1 MELIQIDDLEK
12 KSKVKPN
19 TNKINFKI
27 EKNFNPKIWL
37 IDPTYTQ
44 QQISSESMPSA
55 IGGIATFAEKN
66 LNLKASIRLFKYPEK
81 FAEELKNEIPDIIG
95 FSNYVWNSELS
106 LALARR
112 VKEIKPEII
121 TIMGGPNYPVTQNEQ
136 ETFLRS
142 YPEIDFYVIGEGEVA
157 FANLITALINSD
169 LKKENLQD
177 ELPSVHY
184 VLPNGQPHITTTI
197 ERIHDLSE
205 IPSPYLEGKM
215 DEFFDGK
222 LQPTIQ
228 TTRGCPFACTFC
240 VEGLDYY
247 TKVYRN
253 SFEKTS
259 LDLEYIAKK
268 MYDVRKKGGRNDLWL
283 VDSNFGMYS
292 QDIDTCKIIAK
303 CQEQYHW
310 PDYIQCD
317 TGKNNKA
324 RVLNA
329 ANLVKGAIRLSG
341 SVQTLDPTVLENV
354 KRSNISA
361 DGLMQLAMDAAEIQA
376 DSRSEIILGMPGE
389 SLETHFKTNKTI
401 VDAGFNK
408 IENYQ
413 LMLIPGTEVITPETL
428 KNFEMQVRYR
438 ILPRCFGY
446 YEILDKTVYA
456 AEIEKI
462 CASTNTLSF
471 DDYLQ
476 CRKLHFIIHLFY
488 NDGFFS
494 TLVKFIKSLNLSV
507 FDWLKLIFEQELSG
521 NVKKIFD
528 SFLDDTKNELYEDR
542 NELYKLTQRQEIIDS
557 YIKGELGY
565 NLLFVH
571 KATVL
576 SSFIDELM
584 NTAKESVLKL
594 LKDNNYDTIENK
606 LFVDDALNYDRCV
619 NSNIF
624 TNLNDIPSIS
634 ISFDLKQFNTDQI
647 IKPLDNYKFKNK
659 KKVKFILN
667 QEQKD
672 TLTRSI
678 NLYGVTNLGV
688 ARILTKIFVKRLL
701 RHPLYE
707 EDKILVN

>member
-1 MELIQIDDLEK
+1 M
-12 KSKVKPN
+12 
-19 TNKINFKI
+19 
-27 EKNFNPKIWL
+27 
-37 IDPTYTQ
+37 
-44 QQISSESMPSA
+44 
-55 IGGIATFAEKN
+55 
-66 LNLKASIRLFKYPEK
+66 
-81 FAEELKNEIPDIIG
+81 
-95 FSNYVWNSELS
+95 
-106 LALARR
+106 
-112 VKEIKPEII
+112 
-121 TIMGGPNYPVTQNEQ
+121 
-136 ETFLRS
+136 
-142 YPEIDFYVIGEGEVA
+142 
-157 FANLITALINSD
+157 
-169 LKKENLQD
+169 
-177 ELPSVHY
+177 
-184 VLPNGQPHITTTI
+184 
-197 ERIHDLSE
+197 
-205 IPSPYLEGKM
+205 
-215 DEFFDGK
+215 
-222 LQPTIQ
+222 
-228 TTRGCPFACTFC
+228 
-240 VEGLDYY
+240 
-247 TKVYRN
+247 
-253 SFEKTS
+253 
-259 LDLEYIAKK
+259 
-268 MYDVRKKGGRNDLWL
+268 
-283 VDSNFGMYS
+283 
-292 QDIDTCKIIAK
+292 
-303 CQEQYHW
+303 
-310 PDYIQCD
+310 
-317 TGKNNKA
+317 
-324 RVLNA
+324 NA

-389 SLETHFKTNKTI
+389 SLETHFTTNKTI

-446 YEILDKTVYA
+446 YEILGKIVYA

-542 NELYKLTQRQEIIDS
+542 NELYKLTQRREIIDS

-594 LKDNNYDTIENK
+594 LKDNNINMNEKIGDFPEKSIGLNLLTPTKIYVRPIINEHK
-606 LFVDDALNYDRCV
+606 LN
-619 NSNIF
+619 NIKACAHI
-624 TNLNDIPSIS
+624 TGGGLIDNLPRVIPHNLTSVIFGDKIIPNDI
-634 ISFDLKQFNTDQI
+634 
-647 IKPLDNYKFKNK
+647 FKC
-659 KKVKFILN
+659 F
-667 QEQKD
+667 
-672 TLTRSI
+672 
-678 NLYGVTNLGV
+678 
-688 ARILTKIFVKRLL
+688 
-701 RHPLYE
+701 
-707 EDKILVN
+707 